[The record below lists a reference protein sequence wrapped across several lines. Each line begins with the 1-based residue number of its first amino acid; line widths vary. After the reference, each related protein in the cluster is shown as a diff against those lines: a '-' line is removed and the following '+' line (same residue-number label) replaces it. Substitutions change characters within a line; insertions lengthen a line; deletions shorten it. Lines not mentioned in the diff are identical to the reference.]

1 MGRERDIKHLQ
12 HQTNHQ
18 SSQLVDSTAILP
30 AQWPTYLPSHPAQGW
45 KCKSSLLLLQ
55 LRLLLLLLLPPV
67 FLFPLATTTR
77 PNVRVLSIHPPI
89 HACTIHAHIQII
101 KSKED
106 SRKKQ
111 RWGSTYLLV
120 SAYARKVG
128 KTFFSFFSP
137 PSLISGGNDSFFLF
151 SFRFALFASLFF
163 AFEISLLVETADK
176 AERPYS
182 AGTIVIKSQWMVVGE
197 LTTKSAR
204 LLKSLAKSRSYDC
217 SMTYYYYCLLLLLI
231 LFTVTARADLSA
243 RPGLPHTSTVHP
255 VQYQIYIHTDSITAC
270 KEEVSNPP
278 ANPYQ
283 RDNYI

>member
-1 MGRERDIKHLQ
+1 MSSGC
-12 HQTNHQ
+12 
-18 SSQLVDSTAILP
+18 SQLVDSTAILP

-55 LRLLLLLLLPPV
+55 LRLLLLLLPPV

-77 PNVRVLSIHPPI
+77 SNVRVLSIHPPI

-137 PSLISGGNDSFFLF
+137 LSLISGGNDSFFSL
-151 SFRFALFASLFF
+151 FALLFLLTFASLFF
-163 AFEISLLVETADK
+163 AFEISLLVGTADK

-182 AGTIVIKSQWMVVGE
+182 AGGISYQKVNGW
-197 LTTKSAR
+197 
-204 LLKSLAKSRSYDC
+204 LL
-217 SMTYYYYCLLLLLI
+217 
-231 LFTVTARADLSA
+231 V
-243 RPGLPHTSTVHP
+243 
-255 VQYQIYIHTDSITAC
+255 
-270 KEEVSNPP
+270 N
-278 ANPYQ
+278 
-283 RDNYI
+283 

>member
-1 MGRERDIKHLQ
+1 MVVVDTYTVSGEMGRDIKHHHQ
-12 HQTNHQ
+12 HQSTIKAG
-18 SSQLVDSTAILP
+18 SYTSYTVEVPSESSGCSQLVDSTAILP

-45 KCKSSLLLLQ
+45 KCKSSLLLQQ
-55 LRLLLLLLLPPV
+55 LRLLLLLLLLPV
-67 FLFPLATTTR
+67 SLSPLATTTR
-77 PNVRVLSIHPPI
+77 SNVRVLSIHPPI

-137 PSLISGGNDSFFLF
+137 PSLISGGNDSFFFFFFL
-151 SFRFALFASLFF
+151 FRFALFASLFF

-182 AGTIVIKSQWMVVGE
+182 AGGISYQKVNGW
-197 LTTKSAR
+197 
-204 LLKSLAKSRSYDC
+204 LL
-217 SMTYYYYCLLLLLI
+217 
-231 LFTVTARADLSA
+231 V
-243 RPGLPHTSTVHP
+243 
-255 VQYQIYIHTDSITAC
+255 
-270 KEEVSNPP
+270 N
-278 ANPYQ
+278 
-283 RDNYI
+283 